1 MRLSHHVDEARNRL
15 TLTFSG
21 DVSARLFGEY
31 VLELYRSRPELFDY
45 DCVTDLRDY
54 RGTLSNPDLSPL
66 LELYAA
72 HVRRRE
78 APSRSFFV
86 TPDPAF
92 GFWASALDHYFPGR
106 VHAVVGTVEEANRR
120 LDEAAGVGNPTVER
134 AEVG

>member
-1 MRLSHHVDEARNRL
+1 MRLSHHVDEARCRL

-45 DCVTDLRDY
+45 DCVTDLSAY
-54 RGTLSNPDLSPL
+54 HGTLSNADLGPL

-72 HVRRRE
+72 HVRRRTE
-78 APSRSFFV
+78 PSRSFFV

-92 GFWASALDHYFPGR
+92 CFWASALDHCFPGR
-106 VHAVVGTVEEANRR
+106 IHAVVRTVEEAHRR
-120 LDEAAGVGNPTVER
+120 LDEAAASQTYSLALGF
-134 AEVG
+134 